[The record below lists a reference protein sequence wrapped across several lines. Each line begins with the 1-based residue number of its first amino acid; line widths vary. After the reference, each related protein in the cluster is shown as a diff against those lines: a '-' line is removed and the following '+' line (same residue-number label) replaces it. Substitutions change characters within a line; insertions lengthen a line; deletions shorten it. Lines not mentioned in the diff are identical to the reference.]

1 MKIEHIISTVFGF
14 VTVLIGGWDM
24 ALQVLTIL
32 MCLDI
37 ISGLGKA
44 WVGELFESKKFR
56 EGLMSKAGF
65 FVVLILAFQ
74 IDVMMGNQEPI
85 VRTVTALYYIGVEG
99 TSLIENLGAIGVPIP
114 TFIKNKLK
122 AFKDEAEKTEI

>member
-1 MKIEHIISTVFGF
+1 MKMEHIISVVFGF

-32 MCLDI
+32 MCLDVM
-37 ISGLGKA
+37 SGLAKA
-44 WVGELFESKKFR
+44 WITGVFESRKFR

-74 IDVMMGNQEPI
+74 IDVMMGNPEPI
-85 VRTVTALYYIGVEG
+85 VRTVTSLYYIGVEG

-114 TFIKNKLK
+114 ATIKNKLN
-122 AFKDEAEKTEI
+122 AFRDEVENKDI